1 MRQGLLV
8 GLGTLVC
15 LSMVGGDAFACGD
28 KLIVV
33 GRGLRPRHAKTAAQ
47 SASILLYTPPGG
59 SLPAAL
65 EDGGLQ
71 KDLEHAG
78 HRLSRVGTEQELKK
92 ALGGG
97 SYDLVFAD
105 VKVSPQVEAAAGQAP
120 THPTVLPTLVNPSAA
135 ELRASQ
141 GEFQCVVKAP
151 GNAKDCLSAV
161 EKAMATRARQGEGEK
176 RKE

>member
-1 MRQGLLV
+1 MRPWPV
-8 GLGTLVC
+8 GLGMLVC
-15 LSMVGGDAFACGD
+15 LSILAGDSFACGD

-33 GRGLRPRHAKTAAQ
+33 GRGLRLRHAKGAAP
-47 SASILLYTPPGG
+47 SASILLYTPAGG

-65 EDGGLQ
+65 AGSRLQ
-71 KDLEHAG
+71 EDLEHAG
-78 HRLSRVGTEQELKK
+78 HRLGRARTDQELKK

-105 VKVSPQVEAAAGQAP
+105 VKVAPHVEAAAGQAP

-135 ELRASQ
+135 DLRASQ
-141 GEFQCVVKAP
+141 SEFQCVVKAP

-161 EKAMATRARQGEGEK
+161 EKAMAMRTRQGKGAK
-176 RKE
+176 KE